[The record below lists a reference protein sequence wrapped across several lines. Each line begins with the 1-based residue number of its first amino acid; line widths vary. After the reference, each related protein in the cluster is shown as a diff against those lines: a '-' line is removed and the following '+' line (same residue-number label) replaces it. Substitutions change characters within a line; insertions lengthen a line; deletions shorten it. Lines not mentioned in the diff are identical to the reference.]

1 MATGSS
7 RKRRLLPEVL
17 ICVGIAVIA
26 AAGVIYANG
35 PAGMNSEDRS
45 AELVEKIEG
54 DLSQVVPS
62 SGLVEYGQVS
72 GQADLSEL
80 PQVELEGINIIGQ
93 LRCEAIGLDVP
104 VAADGE
110 DPALVPTREITADAD
125 AWRMVI
131 RGSSYQGS
139 GAFANVDGMMAG
151 SDVALQLVDGTTI
164 SYVVVSQGV
173 MNGEFNDS
181 YDLLMYYEDTVGQKH
196 WAGCS
201 RVS

>member
-7 RKRRLLPEVL
+7 RKRRLLPEIL

-35 PAGMNSEDRS
+35 PAGMSSEDRS
-45 AELVEKIEG
+45 AELVEKING
-54 DLSQVVPS
+54 DLGQVVPS
-62 SGLVEYGQVS
+62 SGSGEYGQVS
-72 GQADLSEL
+72 GQVDLADL

-93 LRCEAIGLDVP
+93 LRCETIGLDVP

-110 DPALVPTREITADAD
+110 DPAFVPTREIATDAD
-125 AWRMVI
+125 AERMVI
-131 RGSSYQGS
+131 RGSAYQGS
-139 GAFANVDGMMAG
+139 GAFGSVEGLMAG
-151 SDVALQLVDGTTI
+151 SWVTLQLVDGTTV

-173 MNGEFNDS
+173 LSGEFNDD
-181 YDLLMYYEDTVGQKH
+181 YDLLVYYEDTVGQKH